1 MKGGGNPALGIET
14 EEVGSG
20 TLCPGVL
27 AARVWP
33 SNSEFV
39 KTVVC

>member
-20 TLCPGVL
+20 DWHVMSGGVGSQGL
-27 AARVWP
+27 A
-33 SNSEFV
+33 F
-39 KTVVC
+39 